1 MGRSTQEIE
10 IKLAFETVDA
20 AREAVENTGATIS
33 IPRHFEDN
41 LVFDRPDR
49 SLKQN
54 GMVLRLRAR
63 DDKRI
68 LTLKSPVPGVH
79 VYKVREEHETE
90 VGDIDV
96 MHEVFTRLGFE
107 LAWRYQ
113 KHRTQYSLGDLA
125 ICLDETPI
133 GCYVELE
140 GPPDQ
145 IDRTAAELG
154 FGIDDYLR
162 NSYRELYALEARRRG
177 IPEGDLLVGKTP
189 DAPES

>member
-10 IKLAFETVDA
+10 IKLAFETVEK
-20 AREAVENTGATIS
+20 ARAAVENTGATIS
-33 IPRHFEDN
+33 LPRHFEDN

-49 SLKQN
+49 SLKEN

-63 DDKRI
+63 DNKRI

-79 VYKVREEHETE
+79 LHKVREEHETD

-96 MHEVFTRLGFE
+96 MQEVFTRLGFE
-107 LAWRYQ
+107 IAWRYQ

-145 IDRTAAELG
+145 IDRTAAEMG
-154 FGIDDYLR
+154 FGIDDYMLH
-162 NSYRELYALEARRRG
+162 SYRELYVLEAHRRG
-177 IPEGDLLVGKTP
+177 IPEGDLLVGKTS
-189 DAPES
+189 DAPGQ